1 MYRRPFLDLFAC
13 HLTDLYQPPPFA
25 FSPADI
31 LIGGLPQSGGEIVSQ
46 TTSSNIF
53 LSPSSLPMRVFPQ
66 PGGPVCIGIKPPFPL
81 YAIPPIVR
89 AQFILATNLLNVSS
103 TAFRE
108 AILTLA
114 VQLDLAPLRGGRFLP
129 SGDPIT
135 DDVDCSY

>member
-1 MYRRPFLDLFAC
+1 
-13 HLTDLYQPPPFA
+13 
-25 FSPADI
+25 
-31 LIGGLPQSGGEIVSQ
+31 
-46 TTSSNIF
+46 
-53 LSPSSLPMRVFPQ
+53 MRVFPQ
-66 PGGPVCIGIKPPFPL
+66 PGGPVCIGIKPPFSL
-81 YAIPPIVR
+81 YTTPPIGR

-135 DDVDCSY
+135 DDVDY